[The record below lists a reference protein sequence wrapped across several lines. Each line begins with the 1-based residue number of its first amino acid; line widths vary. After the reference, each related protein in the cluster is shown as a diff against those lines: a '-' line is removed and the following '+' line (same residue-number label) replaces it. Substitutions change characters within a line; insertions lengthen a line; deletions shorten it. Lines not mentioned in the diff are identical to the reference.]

1 VIVISDDVVL
11 SAEAIQS
18 GITANNPR
26 IGYHNLVTEAN
37 VFADLEDPDFPAVN
51 MANPA
56 TYIKWKGEETTSEQ
70 SVGIV
75 LSPAQ
80 TVNYFAIARHNLGTI
95 SSEYVF
101 SYSTNGGGTWTP
113 LTTPRIPADDYVIMH
128 EFSDTFATHFKLE
141 MTSSGDAPEI
151 AVLHIGRITRLQ
163 RRIFVGH
170 TPIVFGRDTTVSTG
184 VSEEGEF
191 LGRVVRRRMY
201 KSAVSMN
208 NITGSYYRTVID
220 PFFHA
225 AASQCFF
232 WAWRP
237 SSYPLEVGY
246 AWLDGGDGK
255 MQNSRANGMIQ
266 IDFQME
272 GIR

>member
-1 VIVISDDVVL
+1 MIVISDDIVL
-11 SAEAIQS
+11 SSADIQAAIN
-18 GITANNPR
+18 GNNPR

-70 SVGIV
+70 AVGIV

-128 EFSDTFATHFKLE
+128 EFADTFATHFKLE

-151 AVLHIGRITRLQ
+151 AVLMIGRVLRVQ
-163 RRIFVGH
+163 RRLYVGH

-201 KSAVSMN
+201 ES
-208 NITGSYYRTVID
+208 SYSFSNLTPLWYREYMD

-225 AASQCFF
+225 AVSAPFVI
-232 WAWRP
+232 AWRP
-237 SSYPLEVGY
+237 ETYPTEVVYG
-246 AWLDGGDGK
+246 WMQGDSK
-255 MQNSRANGMIQ
+255 VSNQRPNGM
-266 IDFQME
+266 ME
-272 GIR
+272 ASFSVQGIR

>member
-1 VIVISDDVVL
+1 VIVISDDIVL
-11 SAEAIQS
+11 SAEET

-70 SVGIV
+70 AVGMA
-75 LSPAQ
+75 LGAAD

-95 SSEYVF
+95 GAEYVF
-101 SYSTNGGGTWTP
+101 SYSTNGGGTWTA
-113 LTTPRIPADDYVIMH
+113 LTTPRIPGDDYVIMH
-128 EFSDTFATHFKLE
+128 EFPDTFASHFKLE
-141 MTSSGDAPEI
+141 MTSNGDAPEI
-151 AVLHIGRITRLQ
+151 AVLYIGRITRLQ
-163 RRIFVGH
+163 RRIYVGH
-170 TPIVFGRDTTVSTG
+170 TPFPFGRNTTVSTG

-191 LGRVVRRRMY
+191 LGRSVRRRMY
-201 KSAVSMN
+201 ESAVTMQ
-208 NITGSYYRTVID
+208 NITASYYRSVID

-225 AASQCFF
+225 AASVPFF

-246 AWLDGGDGK
+246 SWLEGDGK
-255 MQNSRANGMIQ
+255 ITNQRANGMVEIG
-266 IDFQME
+266 FSMS